1 MTQYFLI
8 LKACSHRVSVYCM
21 CDVLSN
27 KWIEK
32 GYDKIFLGM
41 ISKIKTTR
49 HASELQQG

>member
-8 LKACSHRVSVYCM
+8 LKACSHRVSVHCM

-27 KWIEK
+27 KSFEK
-32 GYDKIFLGM
+32 GYDKTFLGM

-49 HASELQQG
+49 HTSGLQQE